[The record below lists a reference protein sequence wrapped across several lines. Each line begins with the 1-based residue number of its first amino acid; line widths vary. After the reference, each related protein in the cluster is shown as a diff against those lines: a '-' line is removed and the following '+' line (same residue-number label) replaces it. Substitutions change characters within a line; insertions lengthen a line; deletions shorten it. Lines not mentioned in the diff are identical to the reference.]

1 MSWDT
6 TALPAVDPV
15 AESPF
20 GISPRQLAT
29 PRTVLKRPGG
39 ALSSRSLP
47 FFWLADCSG
56 SMLQD
61 GKIQALNNAVREALP
76 HMREVAAENPYA
88 HPYVQVMSFSAGA
101 VWQDAQ
107 LIPLEHFSW
116 SDLQAG
122 GTTDLGAAL
131 KLLAGRLDSLEIIE
145 RSLPPVV
152 ILISDGQP
160 TDDYESGLA
169 ALERT
174 ALGAKAVRLAIAI
187 GRDADKNILERFVG
201 NRSIPILEAN
211 TPEALVRQIR
221 WASTIGLSSSSSP
234 SLGSTSDKY
243 IPEVDNEG
251 IDELEIW

>member
-1 MSWDT
+1 MADI
-6 TALPAVDPV
+6 V
-15 AESPF
+15 SPF
-20 GISPRQLAT
+20 GASPKHPLSSHA
-29 PRTVLKRPGG
+29 VLKRPGG

-47 FFWLADCSG
+47 FFWLTDCSG

-61 GKIQALNNAVREALP
+61 GKIQALNNAAREALP

-88 HPYVQVMSFSAGA
+88 HPYVQVMSFSTGA
-101 VWQDAQ
+101 AWQDSRF
-107 LIPLEHFSW
+107 IPLESFSW

-131 KLLAGRLDSLEIIE
+131 KLLAARLESLDALE
-145 RSLPPVV
+145 RSLPPVI

-160 TDDYESGLA
+160 TDDYESGLR
-169 ALERT
+169 ALDQT
-174 ALGAKAVRLAIAI
+174 VLGARAVRLAIAI
-187 GRDADKNILERFVG
+187 GRDADRGILERFIH

-234 SLGSTSDKY
+234 SLDVTHEEY
-243 IPEVDNEG
+243 IPEVDGEG
-251 IDELEIW
+251 TNELEVW